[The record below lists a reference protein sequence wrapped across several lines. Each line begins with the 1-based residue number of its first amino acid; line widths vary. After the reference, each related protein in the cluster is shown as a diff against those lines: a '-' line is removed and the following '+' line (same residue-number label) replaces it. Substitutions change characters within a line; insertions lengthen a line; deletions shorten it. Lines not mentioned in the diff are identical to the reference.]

1 MQLEIVSNR
10 PTVSEHPTPLLFV
23 HGMYHAAWNWQEK
36 FLPYFA
42 DHGYRAHAISLRGHG
57 TSEKPAH
64 FNKPRIR
71 DYVND
76 VAQIVDQLGVTPI
89 LIGHSM
95 GGYIVQKYLETH
107 EAPAAV
113 LVASAP
119 PNLGIWLSAFQMMQL
134 NPLGFL
140 KASVTLNLYHMVG
153 TPEHYHRIFFSDE
166 FPRAQVEVYHPRVD
180 QESFRAFLDLIG
192 LDRVHPKQITT
203 PMLVLGAAED
213 RIITPRLVRQTARTY
228 GVDPVFF
235 ECSGHQLPLDVEW
248 QPIADRI
255 IVWLGENGF

>member
-1 MQLEIVSNR
+1 MQLEVLSSQPAGI
-10 PTVSEHPTPLLFV
+10 EHPTPLLFV
-23 HGMYHAAWNWQEK
+23 HGMYHAAWNWHEK

-57 TSEKPAH
+57 ASEKPAH
-64 FNKPRIR
+64 VNTPRIR

-76 VAQIVDQLGVTPI
+76 VAQVVDQLGVAPI

-119 PNLGIWLSAFQMMQL
+119 PSLGIWLSAFNLMRL

-140 KASVTLNLYHMVG
+140 KAALMLNLSYMLK
-153 TPEHYHRIFFSDE
+153 TPEHYHRIFFADE
-166 FPRAQVEVYHPRVD
+166 FPRAQVEAYFPRVD
-180 QESFRAFLDLIG
+180 HESFRAFLDLIG
-192 LDRVHPKQITT
+192 LDRVHPKRITT
-203 PMLVLGAAED
+203 PLLVLGAMQD
-213 RIITPRLVRQTARTY
+213 RIITPRLVRQTAHTY
-228 GVDPVFF
+228 GVDPVLF
-235 ECSGHQLPLDVEW
+235 ERSGHQLPLDIEW
-248 QPIADRI
+248 KQVADRI
-255 IVWLGENGF
+255 IAWLGERGL